1 MKRANHF
8 DVLRLAA
15 AAAVAMLHL
24 IDLTRLPTFERW
36 LGWMPLQFGLPVF
49 FVLSGYL
56 VSMSWGLRPG
66 WRPYLERR
74 LRRIVPA
81 YVVVVLVCAV
91 GGVLLSTHGWQ
102 AYFSA
107 PAWWRHLAANL
118 TFLNFLQ
125 PGLPG
130 VFADNPVPGAV
141 NGALW
146 TIKVELMFY
155 AVVPL
160 FMGAV
165 RRWGATPVL
174 LAGYVLSAC
183 WWTFFT
189 DWAVQTGRPV
199 GHEIAKQMPGQLM
212 YFLAGAWAWCER
224 ERVARWGWAW
234 GLGGLLALI
243 CLTWL
248 DGPRTAGAD
257 WPDVL
262 VPCCLAAFVSWL
274 AVGVR
279 PQPLLELRYDLS
291 YGIYLWHFPIIQA
304 LLSLGAFEL
313 APWPVALL
321 AAVLIAAMA
330 WASWHLV
337 EAPALR
343 RTHHTAA
350 ATPVVS

>member
-1 MKRANHF
+1 MNRANHF
-8 DVLRLAA
+8 DVLRLVA

-36 LGWMPLQFGLPVF
+36 LGWLPLQFGLPVF

-66 WRPYLERR
+66 WRPYAQRR

-91 GGVLLSTHGWQ
+91 GGVLLSTESWR

-107 PAWWRHLAANL
+107 PAWWRHLVANL

-130 VFADNPVPGAV
+130 VFAGNPLPGTV

-174 LAGYVLSAC
+174 LIGYVLSAC

-189 DWAVQTGRPV
+189 DWAVQSGRPV

-224 ERVARWGWAW
+224 ERVARWGAAW
-234 GLGGLLALI
+234 GLGGLLVLA

-248 DGPRTAGAD
+248 DGPRTEGAD
-257 WPDVL
+257 LPDVL
-262 VPCCLAAFVSWL
+262 VPACLAAFVSWL

-279 PQPLLELRYDLS
+279 PQPALALRHDLS
-291 YGIYLWHFPIIQA
+291 YGIYLWHFPVIQTLVSVGAFQVAPWSAA
-304 LLSLGAFEL
+304 LL
-313 APWPVALL
+313 V
-321 AAVLIAAMA
+321 AVLVPLIA
-330 WASWHLV
+330 WASWRWI
-337 EAPALR
+337 EEPALR
-343 RTHHTAA
+343 RRAVVA
-350 ATPVVS
+350 PVPVAP

>member
-1 MKRANHF
+1 MNRANHF

-15 AAAVAMLHL
+15 ATAVAMLHL
-24 IDLTRLPTFERW
+24 IDLTRQPTFERW
-36 LGWMPLQFGLPVF
+36 LGWLPLQFGLPVF

-56 VSMSWGLRPG
+56 VSMSWGQRPG
-66 WRPYLERR
+66 WRPYIERR

-81 YVVVVLVCAV
+81 YVAVVLVCAV
-91 GGVLLSTHGWQ
+91 GGVLLSTDGWRS
-102 AYFSA
+102 YFGA

-130 VFADNPVPGAV
+130 VFEGNPLPGAV

-160 FMGAV
+160 FMGAIK
-165 RRWGATPVL
+165 RWGASPVL
-174 LAGYVLSAC
+174 FSGYVLSAC

-189 DWAVQTGRPV
+189 DWAVQSGRPV

-224 ERVARWGWAW
+224 ERVARWGAAW
-234 GLGGLLALI
+234 GLGGLIGLV

-248 DGPRTAGAD
+248 DGPRSAGAD
-257 WPDVL
+257 LPDVL
-262 VPCCLAAFVSWL
+262 VPACLAAFVSWL

-279 PQPLLELRYDLS
+279 PQPALALRHDLS
-291 YGIYLWHFPIIQA
+291 YGIYLWHFPVIQT
-304 LLSLGAFEL
+304 LVSLGAFER
-313 APWPVALL
+313 APWAAASVALAL
-321 AAVLIAAMA
+321 VGWIA
-330 WASWHLV
+330 WASWQWV

-343 RTHHTAA
+343 RRAPTA
-350 ATPVVS
+350 ATPVAP

>member
-36 LGWMPLQFGLPVF
+36 LGWLPLQFGLPVF

-56 VSMSWGLRPG
+56 VSMSWDLRPG
-66 WRPYLERR
+66 WRPYAERR

-81 YVVVVLVCAV
+81 YAVVVLVCAV
-91 GGVLLSTHGWQ
+91 GGVLLSSEGWRD
-102 AYFSA
+102 YFGA
-107 PAWWRHLAANL
+107 PAWWRHLIANL

-130 VFADNPVPGAV
+130 VFTANPLPGAV

-155 AVVPL
+155 AVVPF

-174 LAGYVLSAC
+174 LVGYVLSAC

-189 DWAVQTGRPV
+189 DWAVQSGRPV

-224 ERVARWGWAW
+224 ERVARWGAAW
-234 GLGGLLALI
+234 GLAGLSGLVG
-243 CLTWL
+243 LTWL

-257 WPDVL
+257 LPDVL
-262 VPCCLAAFVSWL
+262 VPACLAAFVSWL
-274 AVGVR
+274 AVGVK
-279 PQPLLELRYDLS
+279 PVPSLDLRHDLS
-291 YGIYLWHFPIIQA
+291 YGIYLWHFPVIQT
-304 LLSLGAFEL
+304 LVSVGAFQL
-313 APWPVALL
+313 APWPAALLVALL
-321 AAVLIAAMA
+321 VPLIA
-330 WASWHLV
+330 WASWRWI
-337 EAPALR
+337 EEPALR
-343 RTHHTAA
+343 RRTAVA
-350 ATPVVS
+350 VAPVAP

>member
-8 DVLRLAA
+8 DILRLIA
-15 AAAVAMLHL
+15 AAAVACLHL

-36 LGWMPLQFGLPVF
+36 LGWLPLQFGLPVF

-56 VSMSWGLRPG
+56 VSMSWDLRPG
-66 WRPYLERR
+66 WRPYIERR

-81 YVVVVLVCAV
+81 YVVVVLVCAIA
-91 GGVLLSTHGWQ
+91 GVLFSSFPP
-102 AYFSA
+102 AEYFGSA
-107 PAWWRHLAANL
+107 AWWKHLVANL
-118 TFLNFLQ
+118 GFLNFIQ

-130 VFADNPVPGAV
+130 VFLDHPVPGAI

-160 FMGAV
+160 FMAAAA
-165 RRWGATPVL
+165 RWGASPVL
-174 LAGYVLSAC
+174 WAGYVLSAC

-189 DWAVQTGRPV
+189 DWAVQSGRPV

-224 ERVARWGWAW
+224 DRVARWGALW
-234 GLGGLLALI
+234 GLGGLLGLVV
-243 CLTWL
+243 LTAI

-262 VPCCLAAFVSWL
+262 APACLAAFVSWL

-279 PQPLLELRYDLS
+279 PRPGLALSNDLS
-291 YGIYLWHFPIIQA
+291 YGIYLWHFPVIQA
-304 LLSLGAFEL
+304 LFSLGAFHS
-313 APWPVALL
+313 APWPTAML
-321 AAVLIAAMA
+321 AAALVTTLA
-330 WASWHLV
+330 WLSWRFI
-337 EAPALR
+337 ESPALR
-343 RTHHTAA
+343 R
-350 ATPVVS
+350 